1 MENGKAGLIRINNV
15 ECVRIYFLM
24 PDLTHNTGLAQ

>member
-1 MENGKAGLIRINNV
+1 MENDEAVLIKINYV
-15 ECVRIYFLM
+15 ESVRIYFLM